1 MLKWGSLVPTGSLN
15 HPHATMLK
23 CYHMGFTLLELLKR
37 KPCATLKISSSKT
50 KPFPIKT
57 TIWMEI
63 GRSSNTE
70 QAKETGALKDARE
83 QLELSARR
91 LVEFMTPGQPIK
103 KFNWPLGS
111 GSYTMVTSKHN
122 RQVRP

>member
-50 KPFPIKT
+50 KPLPIKT

-70 QAKETGALKDARE
+70 QAKETGALRSEEHTSELQSRE
-83 QLELSARR
+83 NLVCR
-91 LVEFMTPGQPIK
+91 L
-103 KFNWPLGS
+103 L
-111 GSYTMVTSKHN
+111 
-122 RQVRP
+122 